1 MLTLNFELCSL
12 ACFPQFHGRLLMAN
26 AGHPIMNKN
35 VYIYGDDCDGVLVV
49 LSLFPS
55 FSPLALPL
63 LGLSPFLDKN
73 SFTLV

>member
-1 MLTLNFELCSL
+1 
-12 ACFPQFHGRLLMAN
+12 MAN
-26 AGHPIMNKN
+26 AGHPTMNKN

-55 FSPLALPL
+55 FSPPALPL

-73 SFTLV
+73 LFTLV